1 MLKFTRSSVTYI
13 GQLLHI
19 PRLLN
24 WLIFSVLLIAMLAL
38 LAVTQLPVVLYKL
51 TLISLAAVI
60 GYWLDRSLFP
70 YARPDGY
77 LKLRWKGRPEGDDYR
92 VDHPVVD
99 GYQRVFATAMLRR
112 AIIVAAVMLAVAMGL

>member
-1 MLKFTRSSVTYI
+1 MLKFIRSSVTYI

-70 YARPDGY
+70 YARPDGS
-77 LKLRWKGRPEGDDYR
+77 LKLRWKGRPEAADYK

>member
-1 MLKFTRSSVTYI
+1 MFKFIRSYI
-13 GQLLHI
+13 PCIDQLLHI

-24 WLIFSVLLIAMLAL
+24 WLIFSVLLFAL
-38 LAVTQLPVVLYKL
+38 LAVLSITQLPVVLYKL

-77 LKLRWKGRPEGDDYR
+77 LKLRWKGRPEGDDYK